1 MYIFGIRSG
10 NSFVL
15 CMGRGRTAVDIPP
28 KKGDNISVYGLKEDV
43 LMKRIL
49 CILLSLSLL
58 LGTAVFAFAEEED
71 DEPEFTAE
79 EEAEIEE
86 EEKELESDGE
96 VVVTGEV
103 YHEKTK
109 EDFDLKSPALYTGII
124 RRDYGKVIWA
134 EKSTGKSIK
143 SYPAAGKKVDI
154 LFVGLR
160 WLIVRMDNV
169 IGYVKREYIQKSDIV
184 TLDPVNTPP
193 FNVQKHTY
201 IAKTAKT
208 CHVRKSMTY
217 SKGDGDDGNNWV
229 ILKPGTELSI
239 WKFYKGWAMV
249 NYMREY
255 GYIDPNEL
263 TDLIPVSPTD
273 QELYQDSPIAAYTS
287 YYKMAQTETN
297 LNRIHNIKTG
307 CKYIS
312 MVLQPGQRFDANKIM
327 GPYRPARGYK
337 QAGVLTA
344 GRTKLGYGGGTCQV
358 SSTLYNVL
366 IQLPGIEIN
375 HRRPHGGNGASY
387 LPIFCDA
394 AVGNPELNLIFTNRY
409 DFPIRIVGTSNDDGA
424 LLMRIYRYH
433 GEQLAKAE

>member
-1 MYIFGIRSG
+1 M
-10 NSFVL
+10 
-15 CMGRGRTAVDIPP
+15 
-28 KKGDNISVYGLKEDV
+28 KEDV
-43 LMKRIL
+43 PLMKRIL
-49 CILLSLSLL
+49 CFLLSISLM
-58 LGTAVFAFAEEED
+58 LGTAVFASAEEEEE
-71 DEPEFTAE
+71 EPEFSAE
-79 EEAEIEE
+79 EEQEIEE

-96 VVVTGEV
+96 VITGEV

-109 EDFDLKSPALYTGII
+109 EDFDQKSPALYTGII
-124 RRDYGKVIWA
+124 RKDYGKVIWA
-134 EKSTGKSIK
+134 EKSTGKSTK

-154 LFVGLR
+154 LYVGLR
-160 WLIVRMDNV
+160 WLIVRMDNI
-169 IGYVKREYIQKSDIV
+169 IGYVKREYVQKSDIV

-193 FNVQKHTY
+193 FNVQKHSY

-208 CHVRKSMTY
+208 CHVRKSM
-217 SKGDGDDGNNWV
+217 SLSRGEEDDGNNWV

-273 QELYQDSPIAAYTS
+273 AELAPDCPIAAYTS
-287 YYKMAQTETN
+287 YYKMSQTETN

-307 CKYIS
+307 CQYVTT
-312 MVLQPGQRFDANKIM
+312 VLQPGEQFNANKIM
-327 GPYRPARGYK
+327 GPYRPGRGYK
-337 QAGVLTA
+337 QAGVLT
-344 GRTKLGYGGGTCQV
+344 GGKTKLGYGGGTCQV

-366 IQLPGIEIN
+366 IQLPNIKID

-387 LPIFCDA
+387 LPIHCDA
-394 AVGNPELNLIFTNRY
+394 AVGNPELNLIFTNNY
-409 DFPIRIVGTSNDDGA
+409 AFPIRIVGTSNDDGA

-433 GEQLAKAE
+433 GEQKASAD